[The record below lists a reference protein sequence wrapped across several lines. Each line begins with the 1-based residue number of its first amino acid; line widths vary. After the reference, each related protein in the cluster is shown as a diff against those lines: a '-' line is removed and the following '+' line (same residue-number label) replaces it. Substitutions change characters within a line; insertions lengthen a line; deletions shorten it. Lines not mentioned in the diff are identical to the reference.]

1 LQTAKNTIS
10 KITPGIKKEIIKIID
25 ERIREVHVTR
35 EDFRELKEI
44 VRDLGIKTAEL
55 ADAQKR
61 TEQRVEELA
70 EAQKRTE
77 QRVEEL
83 AEAQKRTEQR
93 VEELAE
99 AQKKSEER
107 LTRVE
112 IALDELAQAQKRTE
126 QRVEELAEAQK
137 KSEERLT
144 RVEIALD
151 ELAQAQK
158 RTEEAITTLTKEHSI
173 TRKLVEDLSNTEGY
187 RLEDEAF
194 KALPRLFAENY
205 GIDVKD
211 RLKRTYLKDK
221 RGRDIEVNIFGKG
234 IKGNNTV
241 TIIGESKSQLSKNDV
256 DRFIDRKLRLFKD
269 LFEDIFPVL
278 VTYMISEP
286 DVEDYAKE
294 KGIALFYSY
303 DF

>member
-99 AQKKSEER
+99 AQK
-107 LTRVE
+107 
-112 IALDELAQAQKRTE
+112 RTE

-151 ELAQAQK
+151 KLAQAQK
-158 RTEEAITTLTKEHSI
+158 RTEEALTTLTKEHSI
-173 TRKLVEDLSNTEGY
+173 TRKLVGDLSNTVGY

>member
-1 LQTAKNTIS
+1 LEVVLQTAKNTIS

-83 AEAQKRTEQR
+83 AEAQK
-93 VEELAE
+93 
-99 AQKKSEER
+99 KSEER

-151 ELAQAQK
+151 KLAQAQK
-158 RTEEAITTLTKEHSI
+158 RTEEALTTLTKEHSI
-173 TRKLVEDLSNTEGY
+173 TRKLVGDLSNTVGY

>member
-83 AEAQKRTEQR
+83 AEAQK
-93 VEELAE
+93 
-99 AQKKSEER
+99 KSEER

-151 ELAQAQK
+151 KLAQAQK
-158 RTEEAITTLTKEHSI
+158 RTEEALTTLTKEHSI
-173 TRKLVEDLSNTEGY
+173 TRKLVGDLSNTVGY

>member
-1 LQTAKNTIS
+1 MQTAKNTVS

-83 AEAQKRTEQR
+83 AEAQK
-93 VEELAE
+93 
-99 AQKKSEER
+99 KSEER

-112 IALDELAQAQKRTE
+112 IALDK
-126 QRVEELAEAQK
+126 
-137 KSEERLT
+137 
-144 RVEIALD
+144 
-151 ELAQAQK
+151 LAQAQK
-158 RTEEAITTLTKEHSI
+158 RTEEALTTLTKEHSI
-173 TRKLVEDLSNTEGY
+173 TRKLVGDLSNTVGY

-286 DVEDYAKE
+286 DVEDYAKD

>member
-83 AEAQKRTEQR
+83 AEAQK
-93 VEELAE
+93 
-99 AQKKSEER
+99 KSEER

-151 ELAQAQK
+151 KLAQAQK
-158 RTEEAITTLTKEHSI
+158 RTEEALTTLTKEHSI
-173 TRKLVEDLSNTEGY
+173 TRKLVGDLSNTVGY

-286 DVEDYAKE
+286 DVEDYAKD

>member
-1 LQTAKNTIS
+1 
-10 KITPGIKKEIIKIID
+10 
-25 ERIREVHVTR
+25 
-35 EDFRELKEI
+35 
-44 VRDLGIKTAEL
+44 
-55 ADAQKR
+55 
-61 TEQRVEELA
+61 
-70 EAQKRTE
+70 
-77 QRVEEL
+77 
-83 AEAQKRTEQR
+83 
-93 VEELAE
+93 E

-151 ELAQAQK
+151 KLAQAQK
-158 RTEEAITTLTKEHSI
+158 RTEEALTTLTKEHSI
-173 TRKLVEDLSNTEGY
+173 TRKLVGDLSNTVGY

-286 DVEDYAKE
+286 DVEDYAKD

>member
-1 LQTAKNTIS
+1 
-10 KITPGIKKEIIKIID
+10 
-25 ERIREVHVTR
+25 
-35 EDFRELKEI
+35 
-44 VRDLGIKTAEL
+44 
-55 ADAQKR
+55 
-61 TEQRVEELA
+61 
-70 EAQKRTE
+70 
-77 QRVEEL
+77 
-83 AEAQKRTEQR
+83 
-93 VEELAE
+93 
-99 AQKKSEER
+99 
-107 LTRVE
+107 
-112 IALDELAQAQKRTE
+112 
-126 QRVEELAEAQK
+126 
-137 KSEERLT
+137 
-144 RVEIALD
+144 
-151 ELAQAQK
+151 
-158 RTEEAITTLTKEHSI
+158 
-173 TRKLVEDLSNTEGY
+173 
-187 RLEDEAF
+187 F